1 MIYKKL
7 KIALGSFLVPLAQK
21 YIRNSPVQIGKP
33 LLLKYFM
40 WRKRITITST
50 LFKTKMKVRTNDLVQ
65 GYIYFFGIW
74 EPDLAYFL
82 KNRLECNSSRT
93 FIDVGANVGFFS
105 LLGSKYLK
113 KGKVVSIEAFP
124 SIYETLIENIKL
136 NKCNNVRTV
145 NIAVVDKPCKVSM
158 YHAGYEN
165 EGASTFLPGRY
176 QSEPTVVEGLPLQDI
191 LSETE
196 IKATRLI
203 KIDTEGAEY
212 LILLGLFTILD
223 KLRNDVEIVVEITPD
238 ALTDDEME
246 HIFSTF
252 QTAGF
257 FPYLL
262 NNDYSPEY
270 YVSYGKNRRITKM
283 QSFPVKQS
291 DIIFSKTNDEFLY
304 FA

>member
-1 MIYKKL
+1 MIKKL
-7 KIALGSFLVPLAQK
+7 KIAFGLLLVPLVQQ
-21 YIRNSPVQIGKP
+21 YIRNFPVQIGKP
-33 LLLKYFM
+33 ILLKYFM
-40 WRKRITITST
+40 WRKRIIITST

-65 GYIYFFGIW
+65 GYIYYFGIW

-124 SIYETLIENIKL
+124 SIYDTLIENIKL
-136 NKCNNVRTV
+136 NQCNNVRTV
-145 NIAVVDKPCKVSM
+145 NVAVVDKPCKVSM

-165 EGASTFLPGRY
+165 EGASTLLTGRY

-191 LSETE
+191 LSESE

-212 LILLGLFTILD
+212 AILLGLFTILD
-223 KLRNDVEIVVEITPD
+223 KMRNDVEIVVEITPD
-238 ALTDDEME
+238 ALTGGEMQ

-252 QTAGF
+252 QAAGF
-257 FPYLL
+257 FPYTL
-262 NNDYSPEY
+262 NNDYSPKY
-270 YVSYGKNRRITKM
+270 YVSYEKNRSISKM
-283 QSFPVKQS
+283 QSLPVKQS
-291 DIIFSKTNDEFLY
+291 DIIFSKTNEEFLY